1 MKYKKIFSLV
11 LATSFILAS
20 CSVSESPNGVNEN
33 ADSKQVI
40 EVKNTD
46 DANKLADETKDQQA
60 SNYNLYPEVSLS
72 IDDAKKAFDLEFGVG
87 DIGITSLSLD
97 SDKGK
102 YYYEIDGF
110 LDNKEYEA
118 KIDANTGDILESKSE
133 AENEN
138 KEVLD
143 FTLLKDPNDVIT
155 KALEGKENAYVKEW
169 ELSIENGKAVYEL
182 DIENADDMEI
192 DAYEKTN

>member
-1 MKYKKIFSLV
+1 MKNKKIFSLI
-11 LATSFILAS
+11 LATSFLLAS
-20 CSVSESPNGVNEN
+20 CSVSESPNSTNEN
-33 ADSKQVI
+33 ADSAQVI
-40 EVKNTD
+40 EVEND
-46 DANKLADETKDQQA
+46 NSKDQKVA
-60 SNYNLYPEVSLS
+60 NNSLYPEVSLS

-97 SDKGK
+97 KDNDK
-102 YYYEIDGF
+102 YYYEIEGF

-118 KIDANTGDILESKSE
+118 KIDANTGDIVESKSE
-133 AENEN
+133 VENEN

-169 ELSIENGKAVYEL
+169 ELSIENDKAVYEL

>member
-20 CSVSESPNGVNEN
+20 CSVSESPNGANEN

-46 DANKLADETKDQQA
+46 DANKVADETKDQQA
-60 SNYNLYPEVSLS
+60 STNSLYPEVSLS
-72 IDDAKKAFDLEFGVG
+72 INDAKKAFDLEFGVG
-87 DIGITSLSLD
+87 DIGITSISLD
-97 SDKGK
+97 NDNGN

>member
-1 MKYKKIFSLV
+1 MKNKKIFSLI
-11 LATSFILAS
+11 LATSFLLAS
-20 CSVSESPNGVNEN
+20 CSVSESPNSTNEN
-33 ADSKQVI
+33 TDSTQVI
-40 EVKNTD
+40 EVEND
-46 DANKLADETKDQQA
+46 NSKDQKVA
-60 SNYNLYPEVSLS
+60 NNSLYPEVSLS
-72 IDDAKKAFDLEFGVG
+72 IDDAKKDFDLEFGVG

-97 SDKGK
+97 NENGK

-110 LDNKEYEA
+110 LDDKEYEA
-118 KIDANTGDILESKSE
+118 KIDANTGDIVESKSE

-143 FTLLKDPNDVIT
+143 FALLKDPNEAIT

-169 ELSIENGKAVYEL
+169 ELSLENGKAVYEL

>member
-46 DANKLADETKDQQA
+46 DANKVAGETKDQQA
-60 SNYNLYPEVSLS
+60 STNSLYPEVSLS
-72 IDDAKKAFDLEFGVG
+72 INDVKKAFDLEFGVG

-97 SDKGK
+97 NDNGK

-118 KIDANTGDILESKSE
+118 KIDANTGDIVESKSE

-143 FTLLKDPNDVIT
+143 FTILKDPNDVIT

>member
-1 MKYKKIFSLV
+1 MKNKKIFSLI
-11 LATSFILAS
+11 LATSFLFAS
-20 CSVSESPNGVNEN
+20 CSVSESPN
-33 ADSKQVI
+33 SKNDDTNSKEVI
-40 EVKNTD
+40 EVEKDNS
-46 DANKLADETKDQQA
+46 KDQKVA
-60 SNYNLYPEVSLS
+60 NNSLYPEVSLS
-72 IDDAKKAFDLEFGVG
+72 IYDAKKAFDLEFGVG
-87 DIGITSLSLD
+87 DIGITSISLD

-102 YYYEIDGF
+102 YYYEIKGF

-118 KIDANTGDILESKSE
+118 KFDANTGDVLESKSE

-143 FTLLKDPNDVIT
+143 FTILKDPNDLIT

>member
-1 MKYKKIFSLV
+1 M
-11 LATSFILAS
+11 AS
-20 CSVSESPNGVNEN
+20 CSVSESPN
-33 ADSKQVI
+33 SKNDDTNSKEVI
-40 EVKNTD
+40 EVEKDNS
-46 DANKLADETKDQQA
+46 KDQKVA
-60 SNYNLYPEVSLS
+60 NNSLYPEVSLS
-72 IDDAKKAFDLEFGVG
+72 IYDAKKAFDLEFGVG
-87 DIGITSLSLD
+87 DIGITSISLD

-102 YYYEIDGF
+102 YYYEIKGF

-118 KIDANTGDILESKSE
+118 KFDANTGDVLESKSE

-143 FTLLKDPNDVIT
+143 FTILKDPNDLIT

>member
-46 DANKLADETKDQQA
+46 DANKVADETKDQQA
-60 SNYNLYPEVSLS
+60 SNYSLYPEVSLS
-72 IDDAKKAFDLEFGVG
+72 INDAKKAFDLEFGVG

-97 SDKGK
+97 NDNGK
-102 YYYEIDGF
+102 YYYEIEGF

-118 KIDANTGDILESKSE
+118 KIDANTGDIVESKSE

-143 FTLLKDPNDVIT
+143 FALLKDPNDVIT

>member
-20 CSVSESPNGVNEN
+20 CSVSESPNEVNEN

-40 EVKNTD
+40 EVKNSD
-46 DANKLADETKDQQA
+46 DANEVADETKDQQA
-60 SNYNLYPEVSLS
+60 STNSLYPEVSLS

-87 DIGITSLSLD
+87 HIGITSLSLD
-97 SDKGK
+97 NENGK

-118 KIDANTGDILESKSE
+118 KIDANTGDIVESKSE

>member
-1 MKYKKIFSLV
+1 MKNKKIFSLI
-11 LATSFILAS
+11 LATSFLFAS
-20 CSVSESPNGVNEN
+20 CSVSESPNSTNEN
-33 ADSKQVI
+33 TDSTQVI
-40 EVKNTD
+40 EVENDNSKD
-46 DANKLADETKDQQA
+46 QKLAK
-60 SNYNLYPEVSLS
+60 NNLYPEVSLS
-72 IDDAKKAFDLEFGVG
+72 INDAKKAFDLEFGVG

-97 SDKGK
+97 NDNGK

-118 KIDANTGDILESKSE
+118 KIDANTGDIVESKSE

-143 FTLLKDPNDVIT
+143 FALLKDPNDVIT

>member
-40 EVKNTD
+40 EVKNSD
-46 DANKLADETKDQQA
+46 DANEVADETKDQQA
-60 SNYNLYPEVSLS
+60 STNSLYPEVSLS

-97 SDKGK
+97 NENGK

-118 KIDANTGDILESKSE
+118 KIDANTGDIVESKSE

>member
-1 MKYKKIFSLV
+1 M
-11 LATSFILAS
+11 
-20 CSVSESPNGVNEN
+20 EN
-33 ADSKQVI
+33 DNS
-40 EVKNTD
+40 
-46 DANKLADETKDQQA
+46 KDQKVA
-60 SNYNLYPEVSLS
+60 KKNLYPEVSLS
-72 IDDAKKAFDLEFGVG
+72 INDAKKAFDLEFGVG

-97 SDKGK
+97 NDNGK
-102 YYYEIDGF
+102 YYYKIEGF

-118 KIDANTGDILESKSE
+118 KFDANTGDVLESKSE

-143 FTLLKDPNDVIT
+143 FTILKDPNDLIT
-155 KALEGKENAYVKEW
+155 KALEGKENAHVKEW

-192 DAYEKTN
+192 DAYEKIN